1 MLGLLL
7 LMVSLTPTHVEAFEP
22 AAAVDLCAAAEE
34 IAMQRPCLRAE
45 DCGAYQDWQRLFG
58 PAGPRQ
64 LVPALPAAR
73 RAGGVERRSVVCPV
87 RARPASRP

>member
-7 LMVSLTPTHVEAFEP
+7 LMVSLTPVIVPEDV
-22 AAAVDLCAAAEE
+22 AATAPCAVAEE

-64 LVPALPAAR
+64 LQPALPAAR
-73 RAGGVERRSVVCPV
+73 RADGVERRSVVCP
-87 RARPASRP
+87 ARRRH

>member
-7 LMVSLTPTHVEAFEP
+7 LMVSLTPQLEVVERGAP
-22 AAAVDLCAAAEE
+22 ADPCYVAEE

-45 DCGAYQDWQRLFG
+45 DCAAYQDWQRLFG

-73 RAGGVERRSVVCPV
+73 RAGGVERRSIVCP
-87 RARPASRP
+87 ARRRR

>member
-7 LMVSLTPTHVEAFEP
+7 LMVSLTPAPQVEAVET
-22 AAAVDLCAAAEE
+22 AAAPAVSLCAAAEE

-58 PAGPRQ
+58 PAGPRR
-64 LVPALPAAR
+64 LDPALPAAR
-73 RAGGVERRSVVCPV
+73 RAGGFDRRSVVCPV
-87 RARPASRP
+87 RR

>member
-7 LMVSLTPTHVEAFEP
+7 LMVSLTPAPQVEAVEP
-22 AAAVDLCAAAEE
+22 GAAVDLCAAAEE

-64 LVPALPAAR
+64 LDPALPAAR
-73 RAGGVERRSVVCPV
+73 RADGVERRLVVCP
-87 RARPASRP
+87 ARPRR

>member
-7 LMVSLTPTHVEAFEP
+7 LMVSLAPKVEAVEP
-22 AAAVDLCAAAEE
+22 VAPPVPLCAVAEE

-64 LVPALPAAR
+64 LDPALPAAS
-73 RAGGVERRSVVCPV
+73 RAGGFDRRSVICPV
-87 RARPASRP
+87 RARR

>member
-7 LMVSLTPTHVEAFEP
+7 LMVSLTPARAPHVEAIE
-22 AAAVDLCAAAEE
+22 AVAAVDLCAAAEE

-58 PAGPRQ
+58 PAGPRR
-64 LVPALPAAR
+64 LDPALPAAR
-73 RAGGVERRSVVCPV
+73 RAGGFDRRSVVCPV
-87 RARPASRP
+87 RR

>member
-7 LMVSLTPTHVEAFEP
+7 LMVSLTPKLEVIEP
-22 AAAVDLCAAAEE
+22 GAPIDLCATAEE

-64 LVPALPAAR
+64 LQPALPAAR
-73 RAGGVERRSVVCPV
+73 RADGVERRSIICPV
-87 RARPASRP
+87 RPPR